1 MTTNLTAVPSPAQLP
16 TAGQNARLHLQ
27 SRALTGIKHHLQGG
41 GTDTEFMIRLA
52 RNALRSSVP
61 AGSGHHLDDELK
73 RHSRGL
79 QALVRHLTVGG
90 TDTAILIGLAINALT
105 GHSPATVKEANA
117 AAWIPEP
124 LAA

>member
-1 MTTNLTAVPSPAQLP
+1 MSNLAAVPSPSQLP
-16 TAGQNARLHLQ
+16 AARQNARLHLQ

-41 GTDTEFMIRLA
+41 GADREFMLRLA
-52 RNALRSSVP
+52 KNALRGDVS
-61 AGSGHHLDDELK
+61 AGTGGHLDAELK

-105 GHSPATVKEANA
+105 GHSPATVKEATA
-117 AAWIPEP
+117 AAWMQEP